1 MNTALFGHQLVNS
14 IQSIVKKGNG
24 WYYTSDDRNFD
35 EKTESVS
42 NLTDFLSQ
50 NNHFVRVN
58 SGSIINLSHSKGCIF
73 NEHGGF
79 IIISDKVYSISKKY
93 LLNVKKVYH
102 NYLINKY
109 KIDAASTDKVYPTN
123 NVEKSI
129 IFKKVE
135 LSTAKYFIRTG
146 IVTKI
151 YFEDGTEKHYY
162 ETLKYF
168 ESLFDSTTPFVR
180 ISRNCITNIHYIDD
194 FSINSKAK
202 LGEVMI
208 GNVKLSISRRQL
220 TTFKRKVR
228 QVTGHFK
235 KK

>member
-1 MNTALFGHQLVNS
+1 MNTALFGHQQVNS
-14 IQSIVKKGNG
+14 IESIVKKGDG
-24 WYYTSDDRNFD
+24 WYYSRDERSFE
-35 EKTESVS
+35 EKTESLP

-58 SGSIINLSHSKGCIF
+58 SGSIINLSHSSGCIF
-73 NEHGGF
+73 NEQGGF
-79 IIISDKVYSISKKY
+79 IIVSDKVYSISKKY
-93 LLNVKKVYH
+93 LLNVKKAYH
-102 NYLINKY
+102 KYLISKY
-109 KIDAASTDKVYPTN
+109 HIDASNTDKVYPTN

-129 IFKKVE
+129 IFKKVD

-146 IVTKI
+146 IITKI
-151 YFEDGTEKHYY
+151 YFENGTEKHYY

-168 ESLFDSTTPFVR
+168 ESLFDNTTPFVR
-180 ISRNCITNIHYIDD
+180 ISRNCIANINYIDD

-202 LGEVMI
+202 LGEVII

-228 QVTGHFK
+228 QVTGHYK